1 MFTIK
6 SKVRGV
12 ALVGG
17 VLAGAVLFLAVT
29 AFAEQPQADPQTM
42 TGCINEFHKLVK
54 VAVGTAPSSPCTGTQ
69 TQVSVSGGDITAK
82 QVTGA
87 LQHELAT
94 IVERFGSDATTSS
107 TPPTDST
114 DSTDSTGVSTD
125 PSGITDTTVA

>member
-69 TQVSVSGGDITAK
+69 TQVSVSGGDITA
-82 QVTGA
+82 VTAGTGLSGGGDVGDVTLNAAIVVRQGPSVNVAPGA
-87 LQHELAT
+87 L
-94 IVERFGSDATTSS
+94 G
-107 TPPTDST
+107 PTF
-114 DSTDSTGVSTD
+114 
-125 PSGITDTTVA
+125 A